1 MTTWRRD
8 RRTRN
13 NDELAFCIRNSLH
26 LHNPIQA
33 RGRGDGSLTWT
44 VEERKRRR
52 RRSRG
57 HHVPVALGTVGL
69 GDVED
74 TFIRF
79 N

>member
-1 MTTWRRD
+1 MIAWRQG

-13 NDELAFCIRNSLH
+13 NDELSFCIRNSLH
-26 LHNPIQA
+26 LRNPFQA

-44 VEERKRRR
+44 VKEKRRR
-52 RRSRG
+52 RG
-57 HHVPVALGTVGL
+57 HRVPVALGTVGL

-74 TFIRF
+74 TFRRF